1 MKSRINWP
9 ALSYESSQKLVLLIA
24 GLVSAVQIAILFW
37 SANMIEVGSGVWIDR
52 LQNIV
57 SEEIRKLVKP
67 QIRYI
72 NAGNKADKHGD
83 EVQTDTVP
91 GLKILSLPVASKT
104 SLTTQADTDTN
115 KSSTATSSDI
125 NTKSMQPTVDGKMHP
140 RETNRDT
147 GTWAINLVSFQREVD
162 AERFVIKASS
172 KGVATEINQ
181 ATMDEKKYWRVQ
193 IPGFT
198 SYDEASSNASKVQH
212 KLGLN
217 DVWILQR

>member
-1 MKSRINWP
+1 
-9 ALSYESSQKLVLLIA
+9 
-24 GLVSAVQIAILFW
+24 
-37 SANMIEVGSGVWIDR
+37 
-52 LQNIV
+52 
-57 SEEIRKLVKP
+57 
-67 QIRYI
+67 
-72 NAGNKADKHGD
+72 
-83 EVQTDTVP
+83 
-91 GLKILSLPVASKT
+91 
-104 SLTTQADTDTN
+104 
-115 KSSTATSSDI
+115 
-125 NTKSMQPTVDGKMHP
+125 MQPTVDVKTHP

-193 IPGFT
+193 IPGFS
-198 SYDEASSNASKVQH
+198 SYDEASSNASEVQH